1 MERVDGDRGN
11 GGESQIGAARFEDD
25 GQVGLGGSPEE
36 PVRDGSRRGG
46 RMDWR
51 APLGRGRDRVRGK
64 LQGSWGGS
72 EGGRRY
78 RSCQRPMSSSLPST
92 G

>member
-1 MERVDGDRGN
+1 MERVEGDRGN
-11 GGESQIGAARFEDD
+11 GGESQTGAARFEDD

-72 EGGRRY
+72 EGGA
-78 RSCQRPMSSSLPST
+78 
-92 G
+92 